1 MTPPTVA
8 RPDAAASALEILRAV
23 LVRLVALILLGLVL
37 SAGIAAALV
46 GVEDQSAKDRCFSA
60 AGRVEHYDGDR
71 PDVWRC
77 VGARAEGE

>member
-1 MTPPTVA
+1 MRLLRDLLSLFVTGLLSCAVIA
-8 RPDAAASALEILRAV
+8 HIVVRFEDA
-23 LVRLVALILLGLVL
+23 
-37 SAGIAAALV
+37 
-46 GVEDQSAKDRCFSA
+46 SAKDRCFSA

>member
-1 MTPPTVA
+1 MRLLRSILALFITGLLSSAVIAHIIVDFEEYFA
-8 RPDAAASALEILRAV
+8 RRA
-23 LVRLVALILLGLVL
+23 
-37 SAGIAAALV
+37 
-46 GVEDQSAKDRCFSA
+46 CFSA